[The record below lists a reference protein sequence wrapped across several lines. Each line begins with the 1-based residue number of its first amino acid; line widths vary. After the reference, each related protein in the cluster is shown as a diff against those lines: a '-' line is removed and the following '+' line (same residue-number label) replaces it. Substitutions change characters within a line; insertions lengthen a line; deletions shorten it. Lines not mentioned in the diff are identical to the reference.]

1 MKLIF
6 FLLSLFSYSVYAN
19 TPIVWTNN
27 VQQGGNIGGIYDINL
42 FNLFSY
48 GTTWVGYNS
57 FLPIG
62 VASHITGLEDHT
74 LTTRKLGFNVS
85 KVVGEVPVS
94 SIVNIN
100 TIGAVGNAK
109 IYKLSDQIGVAF
121 IVSIRSFNTII
132 TADADHTF
140 TNLPEPFAKINDSN
154 IGFSIAFV
162 KIGEIPTRD
171 QFRPYN
177 YSISLTGQIEL
188 IGKNSRVISPP
199 VTVNYNANI
208 PKQVCGLTLN
218 KNEINFNTITDSQL
232 KSGLV
237 SNSVIL
243 SSSCGG
249 NIMIHDADIKLMNV
263 KNGILYSNDNN
274 IGFKLLDK
282 NNMLL
287 TKDVLIKSEENNYEL
302 KFVPFA
308 NSENIYG
315 NHKASLNFM
324 VTYK

>member
-6 FLLSLFSYSVYAN
+6 LLLTLFSYSVYAD
-19 TPIVWTNN
+19 TPIVWRNN
-27 VQQGGNIGGIYDINL
+27 TLQGGNIGGIYSINL
-42 FNLFSY
+42 FNIFKFGNSWI
-48 GTTWVGYNS
+48 GNNS
-57 FLPIG
+57 FIPIG

-85 KVVGEVPVS
+85 KVVGEIPVS
-94 SIVNIN
+94 SLVDPSYAI
-100 TIGAVGNAK
+100 GNAK
-109 IYKLSDQIGVAF
+109 VYKLSDQIGVAF
-121 IVSIRSFNTII
+121 IVSIRSFNTIM

-140 TNLPEPFAKINDSN
+140 TNLPEPFAKINDSFT
-154 IGFSIAFV
+154 GFSVVFV
-162 KIGEIPTRD
+162 KIGDIPTRD
-171 QFRPYN
+171 QFKPYN

-188 IGKNSRVISPP
+188 IGKNSRVVSPP